1 MTSVFGLWAPTSHR
15 VFFLSCYL
23 LFLTVQSY
31 GQKPAASKPVSASQA
46 VALPDDNIGLDVSQD
61 LSGQLLPF
69 DDIYDLAI
77 AHSPLIKLEIE
88 TAASLDATY
97 RVAKLQILQNA
108 NGFVN
113 YSMGNQAIFSSNS
126 YTSDLLGQI
135 ANGYRAGVNLNLS
148 LFDIFG
154 RRQQLR
160 LNRATYQAAIHK
172 KESVAMELKRDLITI
187 YQDMLT
193 AQRVLAVRI
202 QDEQSALTA
211 FRVAEAERQQGK
223 IEPGALASA
232 NNSYA
237 QVKSITESAKGELMK
252 NIYYLEAM
260 VGVPLQRLKRN

>member
-1 MTSVFGLWAPTSHR
+1 M
-15 VFFLSCYL
+15 SCYL
-23 LFLTVQSY
+23 LFWAERSY
-31 GQKPAASKPVSASQA
+31 AQKPAVSKPVSTTQP
-46 VALPDDNIGLDVSQD
+46 VTVPDNSIGLDVSQD

-69 DDIYDLAI
+69 DDIYDLAV
-77 AHSPLIKLEIE
+77 AHSPLIKLENE
-88 TAASLDATY
+88 TAVSLNAAY
-97 RVAKLQILQNA
+97 KVAKLQILQNA

-135 ANGYRAGVNLNLS
+135 ANGYRAGVNVNLS

-154 RRQQLR
+154 RRQLLR
-160 LNRATYQAAIHK
+160 LNRANYQAAMQK
-172 KESVAMELKRDLITI
+172 KESVAMELKRDLITV

-211 FRVAEAERQQGK
+211 YRVAEAEMQQGK
-223 IEPGALASA
+223 IEPRALASA

>member
-1 MTSVFGLWAPTSHR
+1 M
-15 VFFLSCYL
+15 
-23 LFLTVQSY
+23 LFLTAQSY
-31 GQKPAASKPVSASQA
+31 GQKAPVSKPVSTSQA
-46 VALPDDNIGLDVSQD
+46 MALPDDKTGLDVSQD

-69 DDIYDLAI
+69 DDIYDLAV
-77 AHSPLIKLEIE
+77 AHSPLIKLENE
-88 TAASLDATY
+88 TAVSLEAAY
-97 RVAKLQILQNA
+97 RVSKLQVLQNA

-113 YSMGNQAIFSSNS
+113 YSMGNQAIFSSNT

-135 ANGYRAGVNLNLS
+135 ANGYRAGVNVNLS
-148 LFDIFG
+148 LFDVFG

-160 LNRATYQAAIHK
+160 LNRANYQAAIHK
-172 KESVAMELKRDLITI
+172 KESVAMELKRDLITV

-193 AQRVLAVRI
+193 AQRVLMVRI

-211 FRVAEAERQQGK
+211 FRVAEAEMQQGK
-223 IEPGALASA
+223 IEPRALSSA